1 MKVLMV
7 MTSHDQLGDTGRKT
21 GIWLEEFAAPFY
33 VLTDAGIDVVLA
45 SPKGGQPPIDPSSEE
60 QSALTEAT
68 QRFKKD
74 SKAQSLFSGTL
85 PLKSVTAEEFD
96 AVFYPGGHGP
106 LWDLVSDEDSHRLL
120 DSFIFQGKLV
130 AAVCH
135 APIVLLNLENPFG
148 KSFLNGRHVTGFSN
162 AEEALVGLTE
172 IVPELLEDA
181 LIGKGGI
188 YSKADSDFAPHV
200 VVDGQLITGQNPASS
215 ASAAQRLVEMLKS
228 PKSDAL
234 STEEK

>member
-60 QSALTEAT
+60 KSALTEAT
-68 QRFKKD
+68 QRFKEDNK
-74 SKAQSLFSGTL
+74 SQALFAATL
-85 PLKSVTAEEFD
+85 PLKSVAAEDFD

-106 LWDLVSDEDSHRLL
+106 LWDLASDEDSHRLL
-120 DSFIFQGKLV
+120 DSFILQRKLV

-135 APIVLLNLENPFG
+135 APVVLLNLEDAFG
-148 KSFLNGRHVTGFSN
+148 KSFLLGRHVTGFSN
-162 AEEALVGLTE
+162 AEEALVGLTQ
-172 IVPELLEDA
+172 IVPELLEEA

-200 VVDGQLITGQNPASS
+200 VVDGHLITGQNPASS

-228 PKSDAL
+228 PQ
-234 STEEK
+234 

>member
-45 SPKGGQPPIDPSSEE
+45 SPKGGQPPIDPSSEVE
-60 QSALTEAT
+60 SALTEAT
-68 QRFKKD
+68 QRFEKD
-74 SKAQSLFSGTL
+74 SKTQALFASTL
-85 PLKSVTAEEFD
+85 SLKSVSAHEFD

-120 DSFIFQGKLV
+120 ESFIFQEKLI

-135 APIVLLNLENPFG
+135 APIVLLNLGNPFG
-148 KSFLNGRHVTGFSN
+148 KSFLDGRQVTGFSN
-162 AEEALVGLTE
+162 AEETLVGLTE

-181 LIGKGGI
+181 LISKGGI
-188 YSKADSDFAPHV
+188 YSKADLDFAPHV
-200 VVDGQLITGQNPASS
+200 VVDGHLITGQNPASS
-215 ASAAQRLVEMLKS
+215 ASAAERLVEMLAS
-228 PKSDAL
+228 PR
-234 STEEK
+234 

>member
-21 GIWLEEFAAPFY
+21 GLWLEEFVAPFY

-45 SPKGGQPPIDPSSEE
+45 SPKGGQPPIDPASEE

-68 QRFKKD
+68 QRFEKD
-74 SKAQSLFSGTL
+74 GKAQALFADTL

-135 APIVLLNLENPFG
+135 APVVLLNLENSFG
-148 KSFLNGRHVTGFSN
+148 KSFLDGRHVTGFSN
-162 AEEALVGLTE
+162 AEEVLVGLTE

-181 LIGKGGI
+181 LISKGGI

-200 VVDGQLITGQNPASS
+200 VVDGKLITGQNPASS
-215 ASAAQRLVEMLKS
+215 APAAQRLVEMLKG

-234 STEEK
+234 SSGEK

>member
-7 MTSHDQLGDTGRKT
+7 MTSHDQLGDTDRKT
-21 GIWLEEFAAPFY
+21 GLWLEEFAAPFY

-45 SPKGGQPPIDPSSEE
+45 SPKGGQPPIDPSSEVE
-60 QSALTEAT
+60 SALTEAT
-68 QRFKKD
+68 QRFEKD
-74 SKAQSLFSGTL
+74 SKTQALFATTL
-85 PLKSVTAEEFD
+85 PLKTVSAHEFD

-106 LWDLVSDEDSHRLL
+106 LWDLASDEDSHRLL
-120 DSFIFQGKLV
+120 ESFIFQEKLI

-135 APIVLLNLENPFG
+135 APIVLLNLGNPFG
-148 KSFLNGRHVTGFSN
+148 KSFLDGRQVTGFSN

-181 LIGKGGI
+181 LVSKGGI

-200 VVDGQLITGQNPASS
+200 VVDGRLITGQNPASS
-215 ASAAQRLVEMLKS
+215 AATAELLVEMLESAKLGEL
-228 PKSDAL
+228 PAGVK
-234 STEEK
+234 

>member
-45 SPKGGQPPIDPSSEE
+45 SPKGGQPPIDPSSEVE
-60 QSALTEAT
+60 SALTEAT
-68 QRFKKD
+68 QRFEKD
-74 SKAQSLFSGTL
+74 SKTQALFASTL
-85 PLKSVTAEEFD
+85 SLKSVSAHEFD

-120 DSFIFQGKLV
+120 ESFIFQEKLI

-135 APIVLLNLENPFG
+135 APIVLLNLGNPFG
-148 KSFLNGRHVTGFSN
+148 KSFLDGRQVTGFSN

-181 LIGKGGI
+181 LISKGGI
-188 YSKADSDFAPHV
+188 YSKADLDFAPHV
-200 VVDGQLITGQNPASS
+200 VVDGHLITGQNPASS
-215 ASAAQRLVEMLKS
+215 ASAAERLVEMLAS
-228 PKSDAL
+228 PR
-234 STEEK
+234 

>member
-60 QSALTEAT
+60 QGALTEAT
-68 QRFKKD
+68 QRFKED
-74 SKAQSLFSGTL
+74 SKAQALFAATVL
-85 PLKSVTAEEFD
+85 LKSVAAEDFD

-106 LWDLVSDEDSHRLL
+106 LWDLASDEDSHRLL
-120 DSFIFQGKLV
+120 DSFILQGKLV

-135 APIVLLNLENPFG
+135 APVVFLNLEDAFG
-148 KSFLNGRHVTGFSN
+148 KSFLLGRHVTGFSN
-162 AEEALVGLTE
+162 AEEALVGLTQ

-200 VVDGQLITGQNPASS
+200 VVDGHLITGQNPASS
-215 ASAAQRLVEMLKS
+215 AAAAQRLVEMLKS
-228 PKSDAL
+228 PQ
-234 STEEK
+234 

>member
-7 MTSHDQLGDTGRKT
+7 MTSHEQLGDTGRKT

-33 VLTDAGIDVVLA
+33 VLIGAGFDVVLA

-60 QSALTEAT
+60 KSALTEAT

-74 SKAQSLFSGTL
+74 SKAQALFADTL
-85 PLKSVTAEEFD
+85 PLNSVTAEEFD

-106 LWDLVSDEDSHRLL
+106 LWDLASDEDSHRLL
-120 DSFIFQGKLV
+120 NSFIFQGKLI

-135 APIVLLNLENPFG
+135 APVVLLNLENSFG
-148 KSFLNGRHVTGFSN
+148 KSFLIGRHVTGFSN
-162 AEEALVGLTE
+162 AEEALVGLTQ
-172 IVPELLEDA
+172 IVPVLLEDA
-181 LIGKGGI
+181 LISKGGI

-215 ASAAQRLVEMLKS
+215 ASAAERLVEMLES
-228 PKSDAL
+228 PKFNAL
-234 STEEK
+234 SSGEK

>member
-45 SPKGGQPPIDPSSEE
+45 SPKGGQPPIDPSSEVE
-60 QSALTEAT
+60 SALTEAT
-68 QRFKKD
+68 QRFEKD
-74 SKAQSLFSGTL
+74 SKTQALFASTL
-85 PLKSVTAEEFD
+85 SLKSVSAHEFD

-120 DSFIFQGKLV
+120 ESFIFQEKLI

-135 APIVLLNLENPFG
+135 APIVLLNLGNPFG
-148 KSFLNGRHVTGFSN
+148 KSFLDGRQVTGFSN

-181 LIGKGGI
+181 LISKGGI
-188 YSKADSDFAPHV
+188 YSKADLDFAPHV
-200 VVDGQLITGQNPASS
+200 VVDGHLITGQNPASS
-215 ASAAQRLVEMLKS
+215 ASAAERLVEMLAS
-228 PKSDAL
+228 PK
-234 STEEK
+234 

>member
-45 SPKGGQPPIDPSSEE
+45 SPKGGQPPIDPSSEVE
-60 QSALTEAT
+60 SALTEAT
-68 QRFKKD
+68 QRFEKD
-74 SKAQSLFSGTL
+74 SKTQALFASTL
-85 PLKSVTAEEFD
+85 SLKSVSAHEFD

-120 DSFIFQGKLV
+120 ESFIFQEKLI

-135 APIVLLNLENPFG
+135 APIVLLNLGNPFG
-148 KSFLNGRHVTGFSN
+148 KSFLDGRQVTGFSN
-162 AEEALVGLTE
+162 AEETLVGLTE

-181 LIGKGGI
+181 LISKGGI
-188 YSKADSDFAPHV
+188 YSKADLDFAPHV
-200 VVDGQLITGQNPASS
+200 VVDGHLITGQNPASS
-215 ASAAQRLVEMLKS
+215 ASAAERLVEMLAS
-228 PKSDAL
+228 PK
-234 STEEK
+234 